1 MAIAYSVRVSSGGT
15 DSFHGFEYFGLITL
29 ASREFRVLL
38 AVLPASLRCLRIF
51 GFVSVA
57 WCCDPTLLPTLTVY
71 YREVPLLVFRLVW
84 CWSGVFCSVCA
95 DDSSAGSCASLA
107 QGCLCGGNFPNSV
120 VFTLV
125 LGTSVLAYGILALPL
140 LFLGYAYGV
149 AFFLLRLPLL
159 RLSLSCRL
167 LALWI

>member
-1 MAIAYSVRVSSGGT
+1 MRVSGGGA
-15 DSFHGFEYFGLITL
+15 DSFPGFEYFGLITL

-95 DDSSAGSCASLA
+95 DCADDSSAGSCASLV
-107 QGCLCGGNFPNSV
+107 QGCRCGGFFPNPA
-120 VFTLV
+120 VFALV
-125 LGTSVLAYGILALPL
+125 FGTSVLVYRILALSL

-149 AFFLLRLPLL
+149 AFFATSASPPLL
-159 RLSLSCRL
+159 SILRL
-167 LALWI
+167 LALWF